1 MKLMQK
7 ALMIV
12 LVGMGLS
19 AYADLKVGVVNV
31 QTIFEQVP
39 QGQATVKSL
48 QAALAPQV
56 NQLKSEQASLNT
68 AVSNFNR
75 NAPTMSAKERADA
88 EQKLSS
94 QQQQFQQ
101 DVSTLKSTEMQKQQ
115 EAAAAFQTD
124 LVNAIGQVAKSG
136 GYDMVMTDQTIPF
149 YNSSF
154 DVTAQVVTIMQQLGQ
169 KAK

>member
-7 ALMIV
+7 IVMIV

-19 AYADLKVGVVNV
+19 VYADLKVGVVNV
-31 QTIFEQVP
+31 QTVFEQAP
-39 QGQATVKSL
+39 QGQATVKTL

-56 NQLKSEQASLNT
+56 SQLKSEQATLNT
-68 AVSNFNR
+68 AMSDFNR
-75 NAPTMSAKERADA
+75 NAPTMTAKARATE

-101 DVSTLKSTEMQKQQ
+101 DVSTLKSIEMQKQQ
-115 EAAAAFQTD
+115 DAAAAFQTD

-136 GYDMVMTDQTIPF
+136 NYDMVMTDQTVPF

-154 DVTAQVVTIMQQLGQ
+154 DVTAQVVAIMVHLGQ
-169 KAK
+169 KS

>member
-7 ALMIV
+7 VIMIV
-12 LVGMGLS
+12 LMGMGLS

-31 QTIFEQVP
+31 QTVFEQAP
-39 QGQATVKSL
+39 QGQATVKTL

-56 NQLKSEQASLNT
+56 SQLKSEQASLNT
-68 AVSNFNR
+68 AMNDFNR
-75 NAPTMSAKERADA
+75 NAPTMTANAKATT
-88 EQKLSS
+88 EQQLSS

-101 DVSTLKSTEMQKQQ
+101 DVSNLKNIETQKQQ
-115 EAAAAFQTD
+115 AAAGVFQTD

-136 GYDMVMTDQTIPF
+136 GYDMVMTDQTVPY

-154 DVTAQVVTIMQQLGQ
+154 DVTAQVVAIMQQSGQ
-169 KAK
+169 KS